1 MLLNCFASECGSNRP
16 LPRARLLG
24 ACAGLILLSGC
35 AALPGSGGDAAGVDD
50 RRFDQVTT
58 AMSEGPD
65 ETALELLD
73 EIATAYPRLAA
84 PWVNK
89 GIVHA
94 GAGRDADA
102 EAAFRRALEIE
113 PGHAIAHAELGIVLR
128 RQGRFGAA
136 DAAYQ
141 AALELDP
148 GYALAWRNRGVLL
161 DLYLARPVEA
171 LQCCERYL
179 QLVGGLDADEQVA
192 RWVAELRLRTDS
204 MVANR

>member
-1 MLLNCFASECGSNRP
+1 MLLNCFANKYGSTRCVTG
-16 LPRARLLG
+16 ARLLG
-24 ACAGLILLSGC
+24 TGAGLLLLSGC
-35 AALPGSGGDAAGVDD
+35 AAIPDDPHGAPGVADQ
-50 RRFDQVTT
+50 RFDQVAT
-58 AMSEGPD
+58 AMHEGPD
-65 ETALELLD
+65 ETALVLLD
-73 EIATAYPRLAA
+73 EIATAYPGLAA

-94 GAGRDADA
+94 GAGRDAEA
-102 EAAFRRALEIE
+102 EAALRRALEIDA
-113 PGHAIAHAELGIVLR
+113 GHAIAHAELGIVLR
-128 RQGRFGAA
+128 RLGRFGAA

-141 AALELDP
+141 AALALDP

-171 LQCCERYL
+171 LECYERYL

>member
-1 MLLNCFASECGSNRP
+1 MLLNCFASPCGSNRP
-16 LPRARLLG
+16 VTRARLLG
-24 ACAGLILLSGC
+24 ACVGLLLLSGC
-35 AALPGSGGDAAGVDD
+35 AALPSGGGDAAGVDD
-50 RRFDQVTT
+50 RRFDQVAT
-58 AMSEGPD
+58 AMNEGPD

-73 EIATAYPRLAA
+73 EIATAYPGLAA

-94 GAGRDADA
+94 GAGRDAEA
-102 EAAFRRALEIE
+102 EAAFRRALEID

-128 RQGRFGAA
+128 RLGRFAEA
-136 DAAYQ
+136 DTAYQ

-148 GYALAWRNRGVLL
+148 DYALAWRNRGVLL
-161 DLYLARPVEA
+161 DLYLARPAEA
-171 LQCCERYL
+171 LECYERYL

-204 MVANR
+204 RVANR